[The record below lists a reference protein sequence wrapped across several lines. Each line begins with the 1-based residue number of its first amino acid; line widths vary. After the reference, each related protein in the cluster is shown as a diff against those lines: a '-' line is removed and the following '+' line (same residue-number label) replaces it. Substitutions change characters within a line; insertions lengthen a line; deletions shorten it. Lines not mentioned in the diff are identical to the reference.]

1 MKSDPP
7 ATAGLLCPMP
17 VSAVGEIRMAHG
29 GGGRMSQDL
38 LERVILPRLGRRA
51 AELHDAAVLAPQA
64 GSWAVA
70 TDAFVVRPL
79 FFPGGDIGSLAVYG
93 TVNDL
98 LMAGAQP
105 VALTLSLILEEGLP
119 LEVLERVLD
128 SVRDASR
135 RCGIHVVAGDTKVV
149 GRGEAD
155 GLYLTMTGLGRVVPG
170 YAPHPRHVR
179 AGDRILVSGDL
190 GRHGL
195 AILNAREALGFEGD
209 LNSDCAPLSEPVE
222 ALMAAVDAADLRVM
236 RDLTRGGL
244 SAVLHEI
251 AAAAGLSFQITEA
264 AIPVDAPVRA
274 ACALLGLDPLQL
286 ACEGR
291 FIAIVSPQCE
301 AAALA
306 ALRGCTS
313 SVGAVRIGRV
323 VAGSGVCLED
333 PLGMRRPML
342 WGSGEMLPRI
352 C

>member
-1 MKSDPP
+1 MNPDPS
-7 ATAGLLCPMP
+7 ATSGLLCPMP
-17 VSAVGEIRMAHG
+17 LSAVGEIRMAHG

-38 LERVILPRLGRRA
+38 LERVILPRLGGHA

-64 GSWAVA
+64 GPWAVA
-70 TDAFVVRPL
+70 TDAFVIRPL

-98 LMAGAQP
+98 LMAGARP

-119 LEVLERVLD
+119 VEVLERVLD

-135 RCGIHVVAGDTKVV
+135 RCGIQVVAGDTKVV

-155 GLYLTMTGLGRVVPG
+155 GLYLAMTGLGHVAPG
-170 YAPHPRHVR
+170 YAPHPRRVR

-195 AILNAREALGFEGD
+195 AILNAREDLGFEGD
-209 LNSDCAPLSEPVE
+209 LTSDCAPLREPVE
-222 ALMAAVDAADLRVM
+222 ALMAAVGAADLRVM
-236 RDLTRGGL
+236 RDVTRGGL

-251 AAAAGLSFQITEA
+251 AAAADLSFQIMEA

-306 ALRGCTS
+306 ALQGCAS
-313 SVGAVRIGRV
+313 SVGAVSIGQV
-323 VAGSGVCLED
+323 VTGSGICLED
-333 PLGMRRPML
+333 PLGMRRTMA

>member
-1 MKSDPP
+1 
-7 ATAGLLCPMP
+7 MP

-38 LERVILPRLGRRA
+38 LERVILPRLGRCA
-51 AELHDAAVLAPQA
+51 AELHDAAVLAPQT

-135 RCGIHVVAGDTKVV
+135 RCGIQVVAGDTKVV

-179 AGDRILVSGDL
+179 AGDRILVSGDV

-195 AILNAREALGFEGD
+195 AILNARESLGFEGD

-236 RDLTRGGL
+236 RDVTRGGL

-264 AIPVDAPVRA
+264 AIPVEAPVRA
-274 ACALLGLDPLQL
+274 ACALLGLDPFQL

-306 ALRGCTS
+306 ALRACAL
-313 SVGAVRIGRV
+313 SVGAVSIGQV
-323 VAGSGVCLED
+323 VAGSGICLED
-333 PLGMRRPML
+333 PLGMRRTMV